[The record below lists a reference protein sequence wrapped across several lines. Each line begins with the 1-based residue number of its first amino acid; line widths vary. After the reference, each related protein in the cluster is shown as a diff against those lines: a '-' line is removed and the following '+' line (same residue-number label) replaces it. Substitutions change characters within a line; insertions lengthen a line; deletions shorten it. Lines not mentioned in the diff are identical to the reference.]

1 MDPIL
6 TLAPGLCRNRDAT
19 ISREWLVTNGIGGY
33 AMGTVAGAN
42 TRAYHGYLV
51 AATTPPVGRTL
62 LLQHLDER
70 IISAGQEWPLSADEW
85 ADGSRTPLERRN
97 HPDMPTLAAFALDG
111 TLPVWTYAL
120 GRGSLEKRVWMAH
133 GQNTTYVRYTLL
145 DSVAPVCLRV
155 QLGVNDR
162 DHHGRSVADGTAWQV
177 ADADPG
183 WTIVRDGV
191 DGAQP
196 WLLLTLPSV
205 SLAPIGTW
213 STPIFRRVEAER
225 GLDAVEQRY
234 VLGLLELELAPG
246 ASWTL
251 ICSTDPLATIERDPL
266 AALEAEQRRQAALI
280 AQAKAQFAPLPV
292 RQLVLAA
299 DQFIVERTLVA
310 NDRVDS
316 GQSVIAGYPWFG
328 DWGRD
333 TMISLPGLCLT
344 TGRYDVAA
352 RILRTFARYV
362 SQGMLPNRFPD
373 AGEEPEYNTVDATLW
388 YFHAIERYDQV
399 TDDAALLA
407 DLYPVLADII
417 AWHLRGTRYGIQVDP
432 ADGLL
437 RSGEPGAQLTW
448 MDIRIDVPTL
458 QQLAPDQIADCRVR
472 GIDLTH
478 GLVVTPRHGKAVEI
492 NALWYHALRLMAM
505 WAPRYGGAAAG
516 AEYAA
521 LSEQARASFQRF
533 WYAAGGYL
541 YDVIDTPGGDDTTL
555 RPNQI
560 VALSIA
566 PELLPE
572 TQRRAA
578 LAQVARHLW
587 TPVGLRTLDPR
598 DPDYQ
603 PRFTGNRV
611 QRDSAYHQGT
621 IWPWLIGHY
630 LDARRQL
637 APELELQPY
646 VAALLDQLWDGGLG
660 TVAEVFDGDP
670 PRAGAGC
677 MAQAWSVAE
686 LLRIVLPAH
695 AALTGILL

>member
-70 IISAGQEWPLSADEW
+70 IVSSGQEWPLSADEW
-85 ADGSRTPLERRN
+85 ADGSRTPVDWRY
-97 HPDMPTLAAFALDG
+97 HPDAPTLQRFALDG
-111 TLPVWTYAL
+111 TLPVWTFAVDG
-120 GRGSLEKRVWMAH
+120 GRLEKRVWMTH
-133 GQNTTYVRYTLL
+133 GQNTTYIRYTLL
-145 DSVAPVCLRV
+145 DAAATVRLR
-155 QLGVNDR
+155 LRLSVNDR
-162 DHHGRSVADGTAWQV
+162 DHHGASIADGTAWQIVDADDGWTIARASV
-177 ADADPG
+177 ADA
-183 WTIVRDGV
+183 
-191 DGAQP
+191 QP
-196 WLLLTLPSV
+196 WSLLTLPPVALTLIS
-205 SLAPIGTW
+205 AW
-213 STPIFRRVEAER
+213 SPPLYRRVEAER

-234 VLGLLELELAPG
+234 LLGTLEIELTPG
-246 ASWTL
+246 AALTL
-251 ICSTDPLATIERDPL
+251 ICSTEPPETIERDPS

-280 AQAKAQFAPLPV
+280 AQASAQRAPLPV

-299 DQFIVERTLVA
+299 DQFIVERKLVA
-310 NDRVDS
+310 DGGVER

-333 TMISLPGLCLT
+333 TMISLPGLCLA

-373 AGEEPEYNTVDATLW
+373 VGEEPEYNTVDATLW
-388 YFHAIERYDQV
+388 YFHAIERYHQATGDQ
-399 TDDAALLA
+399 TLLT
-407 DLYPVLADII
+407 DLYPVLTEII
-417 AWHLRGTRYGIQVDP
+417 GWHLRGTRYGIQVDP
-432 ADGLL
+432 VDGLL
-437 RSGEPGAQLTW
+437 QSGEAGAQLTW
-448 MDIRIDVPTL
+448 MDIRIDPATL
-458 QQLAPDQIADCRVR
+458 QQLAPDRIEAYRSR

-478 GLVVTPRHGKAVEI
+478 GLVATPRHGKAVEI
-492 NALWYHALRLMAM
+492 NALWYRALRLMAG
-505 WAPRYGGAAAG
+505 WTPRYAPGATDVDYAG
-516 AEYAA
+516 LAE
-521 LSEQARASFQRF
+521 QVRANFYRF
-533 WYAAGGYL
+533 WYVAGGYL
-541 YDVIDTPGGDDTTL
+541 YDVIDTPGGDDSTL

-560 VALSIA
+560 FALSVA
-566 PELLPE
+566 PELIPE
-572 TQRRAA
+572 QQRRSA

-598 DPDYQ
+598 HSDYQ
-603 PRFTGNRV
+603 PRFTGDRV

-621 IWPWLIGHY
+621 VWPWLIGHY

-646 VAALLDQLWDGGLG
+646 VAALFDHLWDGGLG
-660 TVAEVFDGDP
+660 TIAEVFDADP
-670 PRAGAGC
+670 PRFGAGC

-686 LLRIVLPAH
+686 LLRVVLPAH
-695 AALTGILL
+695 AGSGGLT